1 MAKRIKPLSKGN
13 ELLEVLQ
20 AELPSWHGARIKFV
34 ALFVLAVIK
43 VGLVTLSKIAGAFD
57 SKAHKASSLKRT
69 VRFLSDFDLEYSDI
83 ARLLVRLIG
92 LDEQQ
97 KWTLTLDRTDWKFGS
112 TPINILMLGIAYRG
126 VAIPLFWKLL
136 DKKGNSNQDE
146 RMALLEQFIQVFGV
160 QRIGCLVADR
170 EFVGQ
175 KWFEYLI
182 DNRIHFVMRLKEN
195 FYAERDGK
203 SQPLKTIFRHLNPH
217 QQRQCR
223 KPYLL
228 KGNKVFIT
236 AVRLPKD
243 WLFLASPVYCS
254 KALEYYKERWQIETL
269 FKALKTQGFHLED
282 THLVDRNKLAKL
294 LALLA
299 IAFVWCYKAG
309 IWLNEKEPIRIL
321 KKTGKRL
328 YSFFKYGF
336 DYIQH
341 LLLNSLKKQELKYVF
356 ALLSL
361 Y

>member
-1 MAKRIKPLSKGN
+1 MTYLFILKSLFFKI
-13 ELLEVLQ
+13 LQ
-20 AELPSWHGARIKFV
+20 NRK
-34 ALFVLAVIK
+34 
-43 VGLVTLSKIAGAFD
+43 
-57 SKAHKASSLKRT
+57 
-69 VRFLSDFDLEYSDI
+69 SDF
-83 ARLLVRLIG
+83 ANR
-92 LDEQQ
+92 
-97 KWTLTLDRTDWKFGS
+97 KW
-112 TPINILMLGIAYRG
+112 Y
-126 VAIPLFWKLL
+126 KLL
-136 DKKGNSNQDE
+136 
-146 RMALLEQFIQVFGV
+146 RQFIKVFGV

-175 KWFEYLI
+175 KWFEFLI
-182 DNRIHFVMRLKEN
+182 TKRIPFVMRLKEN
-195 FYAERDGK
+195 FYAERNGK

-223 KPYLL
+223 KPHLL

-243 WLFLASPVYCS
+243 WLFFVASPVYCS
-254 KALEYYKERWQIETL
+254 RAMEYYKERWQIETL

-282 THLVDRNKLAKL
+282 THLVDRKKLAKL

-309 IWLNEKEPIRIL
+309 IWLDEKQPIRIL
-321 KKTGKRL
+321 KKTGNRL

-356 ALLSL
+356 AFLLL